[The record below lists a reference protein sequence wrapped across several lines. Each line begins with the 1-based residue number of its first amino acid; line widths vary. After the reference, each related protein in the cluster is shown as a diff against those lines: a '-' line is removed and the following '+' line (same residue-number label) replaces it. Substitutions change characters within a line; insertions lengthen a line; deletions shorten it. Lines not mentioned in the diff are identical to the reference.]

1 MGGEEYPTNSRQDEI
16 ATSKAF
22 AVRCAVAPLNL
33 FLRARDPR
41 GGCENFQGPISC
53 DRIWWRLVDMLGCW
67 DYDEKF
73 GVPMEKLQAVAV
85 WIQAEE
91 LDFEYDDLPCKATR
105 WSSKP
110 WVLGKGEAVQQIDR
124 RRWLILSINRHVLFP
139 CICDVSVCELVV
151 VFWSSG
157 APKWWI
163 QHLVSSLQLMKE
175 ASFLTGIFHLFPLK
189 DWQEIST
196 EMSWN
201 IVKYPHINHMWGFVS
216 SFWKAG

>member
-1 MGGEEYPTNSRQDEI
+1 LIIIGSNFGNKKTTSRVYYKAIPLHMGGEEYPTNSRQDEI

-85 WIQAEE
+85 
-91 LDFEYDDLPCKATR
+91 
-105 WSSKP
+105 
-110 WVLGKGEAVQQIDR
+110 
-124 RRWLILSINRHVLFP
+124 
-139 CICDVSVCELVV
+139 
-151 VFWSSG
+151 
-157 APKWWI
+157 
-163 QHLVSSLQLMKE
+163 
-175 ASFLTGIFHLFPLK
+175 
-189 DWQEIST
+189 
-196 EMSWN
+196 
-201 IVKYPHINHMWGFVS
+201 
-216 SFWKAG
+216 